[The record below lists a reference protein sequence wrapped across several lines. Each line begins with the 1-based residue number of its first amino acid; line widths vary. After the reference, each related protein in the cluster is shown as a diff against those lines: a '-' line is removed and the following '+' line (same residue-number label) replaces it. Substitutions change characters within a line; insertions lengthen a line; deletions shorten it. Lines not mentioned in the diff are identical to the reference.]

1 MACLAVYLLPYC
13 VTRARRVFAHPAIPP
28 QYACEP
34 RTLPDAPPGA
44 PYGQSARPHW
54 SSTGGAD
61 ALHAPSRSCS
71 IPCDPTTPSSTCRS
85 VLGRNAN
92 LADLANKLPK
102 VERPAGIQRRTLINM
117 AGVAAAAS
125 LCPCT
130 LCTPAANAGEGAG
143 PWEYGQLEGPKNWG
157 GVCQIGASQSPI
169 DVPLSQLFVRGPNP
183 GEGMGPIDFDYPAAG
198 RAAVLNTGHGT
209 MQVGVQ

>member
-1 MACLAVYLLPYC
+1 MPVVCLHTLQYRRN
-13 VTRARRVFAHPAIPP
+13 TRASLVPYQMPHRALLTVDLPVHTGRPQVEQTRCMPLAAAAASRVTPRPRVRPAVR
-28 QYACEP
+28 C
-34 RTLPDAPPGA
+34 
-44 PYGQSARPHW
+44 SA
-54 SSTGGAD
+54 AD
-61 ALHAPSRSCS
+61 
-71 IPCDPTTPSSTCRS
+71 
-85 VLGRNAN
+85 AN

>member
-1 MACLAVYLLPYC
+1 MAPRP
-13 VTRARRVFAHPAIPP
+13 RARPAVR
-28 QYACEP
+28 C
-34 RTLPDAPPGA
+34 
-44 PYGQSARPHW
+44 SAA
-54 SSTGGAD
+54 AD
-61 ALHAPSRSCS
+61 A
-71 IPCDPTTPSSTCRS
+71 
-85 VLGRNAN
+85 N
-92 LADLANKLPK
+92 LTDLANKLPK
-102 VERPAGIQRRTLINM
+102 VERPTGIQRRTLINM
-117 AGVAAAAS
+117 AGAAAAAS

-209 MQVGVQ
+209 MQVCERGSFASVATQLTVAGHR